1 MTSPWTALEAAPF
14 AVFVRTNALAF
25 PWIESVHVLAICV
38 VVGTISI
45 VDLRL
50 LGYTSREKGVRRLV
64 EQVLPF
70 TWGAF
75 GLALVTGFLM
85 FSSSAST
92 YAGNIHFRIKM
103 GLLVLAGLNM
113 LVFHLIPY
121 RSVHLWDELTHPP
134 LRARICGGLS
144 LACWIGVVTM
154 GRWVGFS
161 IQ

>member
-1 MTSPWTALEAAPF
+1 MNSPWAALEATPF
-14 AVFVRTNALAF
+14 ATFVRTNAFAF
-25 PWIESVHVLAICV
+25 PWIESVHVLAICT

-50 LGYTSREKGVRRLV
+50 LGYTSRQTGVRRLV
-64 EQVLPF
+64 AQALPF

-75 GLALVTGFLM
+75 AIALITGFLL

-92 YAGNIHFRIKM
+92 YARDIHFRIKM
-103 GLLVLAGLNM
+103 CLLVLAGVNM
-113 LVFHLIPY
+113 IVFHLIPY
-121 RSVHLWDELTHPP
+121 RSVHVWDELSKPP
-134 LRARICGGLS
+134 IRARVCGGLS